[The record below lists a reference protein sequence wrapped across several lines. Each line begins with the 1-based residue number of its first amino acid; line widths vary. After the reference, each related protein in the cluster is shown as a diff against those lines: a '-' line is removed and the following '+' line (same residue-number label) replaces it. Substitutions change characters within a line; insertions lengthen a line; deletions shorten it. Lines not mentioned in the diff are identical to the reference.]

1 MNYPAAS
8 RIAALLLAP
17 ILGAAAAAG
26 SAGAAPAGPTV
37 AATPSTPMPAAP
49 GAAPALPKEVSAK
62 VEQRIRQ
69 LHGQLGIT
77 PAQQPQWEQFAQVM
91 RDNAAQISQASAD
104 RIARVKALNAADNMQ
119 SYAQL
124 AQVHATDMQK
134 LASAF
139 QSLYA
144 SFPEAQ
150 KQVADSVFHKGNA
163 IAPRHRE

>member
-1 MNYPAAS
+1 MNRPAS
-8 RIAALLLAP
+8 RITTLLLVP
-17 ILGAAAAAG
+17 ILGAALAVGIAD
-26 SAGAAPAGPTV
+26 AAPAGPTV
-37 AATPSTPMPAAP
+37 STPSTAAPAAP
-49 GAAPALPKEVSAK
+49 AAAPALPREVSAK

-77 PAQQPQWEQFAQVM
+77 SAQQPQWDQFAQVM

-104 RIARVKALNAADNMQ
+104 RIARVRALDAADNMQ

-134 LASAF
+134 LATAF

-150 KQVADSVFHKGNA
+150 KQVADSVFRKGNA

>member
-1 MNYPAAS
+1 MNRPAAS
-8 RIAALLLAP
+8 RIAVLLLSP
-17 ILGAAAAAG
+17 ILGAAVVVG
-26 SAGAAPAGPTV
+26 LAGAAPAGPTI
-37 AATPSTPMPAAP
+37 AASPTTPSTTKP
-49 GAAPALPKEVSAK
+49 AAPALPKEVSAK
-62 VEQRIRQ
+62 VEQHIQQ

-77 PAQQPQWEQFAQVM
+77 PAQQPQWDQFAQVM

-104 RIARVKALNAADNMQ
+104 RIARVQALDAADNMQ

-124 AQVHATDMQK
+124 AQVHATNMQK

-144 SFPEAQ
+144 SFPEPQ
-150 KQVADSVFHKGNA
+150 KQVADSVFRKSNA

>member
-1 MNYPAAS
+1 MNRPAS
-8 RIAALLLAP
+8 RITTLLLVP
-17 ILGAAAAAG
+17 ILGAALAVGIAD
-26 SAGAAPAGPTV
+26 AAPAGPTV
-37 AATPSTPMPAAP
+37 STPSTAAPAAP
-49 GAAPALPKEVSAK
+49 AAAPALPREVSAK

-77 PAQQPQWEQFAQVM
+77 SAQQPQWDQFAQVM

-104 RIARVKALNAADNMQ
+104 RIARVRALDAADNMQ

-134 LASAF
+134 LATAF

-150 KQVADSVFHKGNA
+150 KQVADSVFRKSNA

>member
-1 MNYPAAS
+1 MNPRAAS

-17 ILGAAAAAG
+17 VVGAAVVVGIAA
-26 SAGAAPAGPTV
+26 AAPAGPTI
-37 AATPSTPMPAAP
+37 ATPSTTTPAAP
-49 GAAPALPKEVSAK
+49 GAAPALPKDVSAK
-62 VEQRIRQ
+62 VEQHIRQ

-77 PAQQPQWEQFAQVM
+77 SAQQPQWDQFAQVM

-104 RIARVKALNAADNMQ
+104 RVARVGALNAADNMQ

-124 AQVHATDMQK
+124 AQVHATNMQK

-144 SFPEAQ
+144 SFPEPQ
-150 KQVADSVFHKGNA
+150 KQVADSVFRKNNV
-163 IAPRHRE
+163 IAPRHRG